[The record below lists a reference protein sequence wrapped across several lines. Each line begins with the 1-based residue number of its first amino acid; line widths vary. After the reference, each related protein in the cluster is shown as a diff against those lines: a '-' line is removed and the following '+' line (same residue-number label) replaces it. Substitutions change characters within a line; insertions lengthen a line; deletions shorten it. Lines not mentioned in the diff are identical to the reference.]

1 METYFAPAERTERRK
16 LRNQIGDV
24 SASPIMNALLTTMEG
39 LLVVINDDRQLIAVN
54 HAFLEAIGIENPA
67 EVLGLRLGESL
78 HCIHAAEPPHG
89 CGTTPYCSTCGAA
102 IAIMAAVEHDQIEER
117 VCALT
122 SEHGGEIRDR
132 SLLVRAQPIRVEGR
146 RWILIFAQDIS
157 QQQFWANLE
166 RVFFHDINNILNSLS
181 GFSQLLELDLPD
193 NEHVVKIRIAAER
206 LCQEIAFQRDLSQH
220 RGAMPLIQQRDTSVD
235 EIRQGLGVVINGHHA
250 GKGKEIVELWPE
262 AQVLIKTDPLLASRV
277 LGNMMINA
285 LEASPTGA
293 TVRLTTRL
301 EPEAIVW
308 EVWNGGSIPDD
319 VQKRVFQKHFSTKG
333 ALGRG
338 LGTYSMKL
346 FGEHYLHGKISFVS
360 TPEAGTTFSFRLPL
374 ACAIQ

>member
-1 METYFAPAERTERRK
+1 M
-16 LRNQIGDV
+16 
-24 SASPIMNALLTTMEG
+24 
-39 LLVVINDDRQLIAVN
+39 VVNDDRQLVAVN
-54 HAFLEAIGIENPA
+54 HAFLEAIGIENPD

-78 HCIHAAEPPHG
+78 HCVHAAEEPHG

-102 IAIMAAVEHDQIEER
+102 IAIMAAIEHDQIEER

-122 SEHGGEIRDR
+122 SEHEGEIRDR
-132 SLLVRAQPIRVEGR
+132 ALLVRAQPIWGDGR
-146 RWILIFAQDIS
+146 RWILIFAQDIT

-166 RVFFHDINNILNSLS
+166 RVFFHDINNILSSLS

-193 NEHVVKIRIAAER
+193 NALVVNIRVAAER
-206 LCQEIAFQRDLSQH
+206 LCQEIAFQRNLSQH
-220 RGAMPLIQQRDTSVD
+220 KGSTPLMHQKDSTVD
-235 EIRQGLGVVINGHHA
+235 EIRKGLDVVISGHHV
-250 GKGKEIVELWPE
+250 GQGKEILALWPE
-262 AQVLIKTDPLLASRV
+262 APVAIKTDPLLASRV

-293 TVRLTTRL
+293 TIRLSTRL

-308 EVWNGGSIPDD
+308 EVWNGGAIADD

-338 LGTYSMKL
+338 LGTFSMKL
-346 FGEHYLHGKISFVS
+346 FGEHYLHGKVSFVS
-360 TPEAGTTFSFRLPL
+360 SPEAGTTFSFRLPL
-374 ACAIQ
+374 APASK